1 MGLRGQNRLRK
12 QRLDIALYDES
23 GNKHVI
29 KNHVVSEK
37 DESTVVDIPPD
48 FKVAAVYLNDGQHA
62 YCKLRFDQGSI
73 EWFTKNL
80 SKVSC
85 AVSRAAIW
93 RYFWM
98 LLIDKKMSS
107 LQYISFVNINLPTE
121 TVEQII
127 SVGLMNLASLI
138 SNYIPQDTVK
148 QNQKLLF
155 NTLLLLL

>member
-1 MGLRGQNRLRK
+1 
-12 QRLDIALYDES
+12 
-23 GNKHVI
+23 
-29 KNHVVSEK
+29 
-37 DESTVVDIPPD
+37 
-48 FKVAAVYLNDGQHA
+48 
-62 YCKLRFDQGSI
+62 
-73 EWFTKNL
+73 
-80 SKVSC
+80 
-85 AVSRAAIW
+85 
-93 RYFWM
+93 M